1 MFSQIKEYIS
11 RAHIVSGIWQASGG
25 IWRHLGAD
33 CVQQNAIYR
42 QKLRERPFR
51 MHGRGPT
58 LTIADSLQQ
67 PNVGVARA
75 SVSNLTLTRTNAA
88 RTPTAKSCLGN
99 EFEQVSCFVE
109 QGALHS

>member
-1 MFSQIKEYIS
+1 
-11 RAHIVSGIWQASGG
+11 
-25 IWRHLGAD
+25 
-33 CVQQNAIYR
+33 
-42 QKLRERPFR
+42 